1 MNLVNYIYYPGT
13 DRLKTVGIITYYYDE
28 NGNITGLSSGT
39 SIEYNYRDMPTKIT
53 ESGGTIYTFSYN
65 GDGLR
70 VKKHRQ
76 DGGDSEAQPNENYYF
91 IHDENGNVLCDID
104 KEGNIKA
111 SYVYANGKHITKI
124 DGGNRYYY
132 HLDPVGSPLVITWQN
147 EDSDTPEVVKKYK
160 YRAFGELKYES
171 GIYYDNHK
179 FTGKEEDGTGLY
191 YFGARYYDKSLGRWI
206 TPDPALSRTPPAK
219 YFGNP
224 QSLNPYV
231 YCCNNPL
238 RNIDIEGWAM
248 IKIPE
253 ERIRFST
260 PWDRNY
266 QLTSHEI
273 TLTNFFPLETFGAR
287 LLGRIASQK
296 AQKLYPE
303 TEQSQK
309 QDAFRHAYWAA
320 LMTKYLGIDRAKT
333 FLKAHETFKGN
344 RPGEQ
349 AKDEK
354 NNKIGIGI
362 GSNPTLETR
371 EDIVK
376 EIKEKEH
383 LLQIEPS
390 DTPKK
395 DSETKLHREGNPE

>member
-1 MNLVNYIYYPGT
+1 
-13 DRLKTVGIITYYYDE
+13 
-28 NGNITGLSSGT
+28 
-39 SIEYNYRDMPTKIT
+39 MPTKIT